1 MVNYIRKA
9 AQEARV
15 FKDAISSVNNLEDT
29 PIAKTYENA
38 ELASIIPFT
47 EDKCWYLK
55 LIYKYEDKKGKHTVV
70 IPKAAIPFEQRSLPS
85 ISRLYP
91 YCYKLL
97 ERPYINCNK
106 FLEHPYI
113 NCNDSMLL
121 YDSVD
126 GLASE
131 RGIKEPGYCFDII
144 TEYAPR
150 EMTLDEIEKELGC
163 KVKIINKENNRD

>member
-9 AQEARV
+9 AQEARA
-15 FKDAISSVNNLEDT
+15 FKDAISSVQDLEVT
-29 PIAKTYENA
+29 SIAKTYENA

-70 IPKAAIPFEQRSLPS
+70 IPKAAIPFEQRGLPF

-91 YCYKLL
+91 RLSPCNILL
-97 ERPYINCNK
+97 E
-106 FLEHPYI
+106 HSYI
-113 NCNDSMLL
+113 NCNDSMEL
-121 YDSVD
+121 YDSVC

-131 RGIKEPGYCFDII
+131 RGIKEPSCCFDII

-150 EMTLDEIEKELGC
+150 EMTLDDIEKELGYKI
-163 KVKIINKENNRD
+163 KVTNKENNDD